1 MSDINFLVIEG
12 NIGAGKTSL
21 SKRIAEDFNAKL
33 LLENFANNPFLAKFY
48 EDPERYSF
56 QVETSFLI
64 DRYNQLKNQLQN
76 PDIFSS
82 FIVSDYYF
90 AKSLIF
96 AKNTLKDD
104 EYNLYRQIFYAIY
117 KNLPRP
123 DLYVY
128 LNLPVEKLLINIK
141 KRNREYEKNIK
152 PEYLEKIQNAYY
164 EYIKTQ
170 TDMTFLVIDTEN
182 IDFVNNEEDYRKI
195 KQAIFEEKYKRGITK
210 IRL

>member
-21 SKRIAEDFNAKL
+21 SKKIAEDFNAKL

-76 PDIFSS
+76 PDIFTN
-82 FIVSDYYF
+82 FMVSDYYF

-96 AKNTLKDD
+96 SKNTLKDD

-128 LNLPVEKLLINIK
+128 LNLPVDKLLINIK

-152 PEYLEKIQNAYY
+152 PEYLEKIQGLGLEAT
-164 EYIKTQ
+164 EEQVFISCGHPPTIKGQ
-170 TDMTFLVIDTEN
+170 EFYVS
-182 IDFVNNEEDYRKI
+182 
-195 KQAIFEEKYKRGITK
+195 
-210 IRL
+210 